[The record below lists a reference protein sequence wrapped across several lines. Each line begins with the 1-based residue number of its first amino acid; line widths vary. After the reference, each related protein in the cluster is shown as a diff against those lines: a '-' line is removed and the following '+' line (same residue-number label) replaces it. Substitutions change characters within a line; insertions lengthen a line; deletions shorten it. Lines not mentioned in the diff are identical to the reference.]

1 MSAEAPANFAVL
13 GIIMISVLVVAIAA
27 VERMN
32 EMNRA
37 LDISINNQQ
46 SHLHAEAEP
55 ITLQTH
61 DSLQE
66 SR

>member
-1 MSAEAPANFAVL
+1 MSAEAPANFTVL

-37 LDISINNQQ
+37 LVNNF
-46 SHLHAEAEP
+46 HAEAKP
-55 ITLQTH
+55 KI
-61 DSLQE
+61 
-66 SR
+66 